1 MRRLAYLIACSLV
14 AMLVALPFA
23 GAQGQN
29 VTVSMEDNFF
39 DQANITV
46 EQGTTVTWVQNG
58 ENPHTTTSYDGLWDS
73 GMMAGGSGATSSF
86 TFDEPGT
93 YDYYCIPHESQ
104 GMVGT
109 VTVTAGAEADDDAA
123 DDSVTAPA
131 TGSAAATAE
140 DDVDDDSGA
149 AQYAGADQ
157 YDDDAVA
164 ELPDTGGVP
173 LLAFAALALAGGA
186 LGLGVLRRML

>member
-1 MRRLAYLIACSLV
+1 MRRLAYLIACSLL

-23 GAQGQN
+23 GAQET

-39 DQANITV
+39 DQADITV

-73 GMMAGGSGATSSF
+73 GMMAGGSGATSSY

-93 YDYYCIPHESQ
+93 YEYFCAPHEEM

-109 VTVTAGAEADDDAA
+109 VTVTASDDAA
-123 DDSVTAPA
+123 GGAQYDDAS
-131 TGSAAATAE
+131 
-140 DDVDDDSGA
+140 DD
-149 AQYAGADQ
+149 QYAG
-157 YDDDAVA
+157 DDDVA
-164 ELPDTGGVP
+164 ALPDTGGP
-173 LLAFAALALAGGA
+173 GLLAVAALLVLGGA
-186 LGLGVLRRML
+186 GLAVAMRSLRRLS

>member
-14 AMLVALPFA
+14 AMLIALPFA
-23 GAQGQN
+23 GAQGET

-39 DQANITV
+39 DQADITV

-93 YDYYCIPHESQ
+93 YEYYCEPHEEI

-109 VTVTAGAEADDDAA
+109 VTVTASDDSGGMQDADDDAA
-123 DDSVTAPA
+123 
-131 TGSAAATAE
+131 G
-140 DDVDDDSGA
+140 
-149 AQYAGADQ
+149 
-157 YDDDAVA
+157 
-164 ELPDTGGVP
+164 LPETGGPVLLP
-173 LLAFAALALAGGA
+173 LAVLLVLGGA
-186 LGLGVLRRML
+186 GLAVVTRSLRRLS

>member
-14 AMLVALPFA
+14 AMLIALPFA

-29 VTVSMEDNFF
+29 VTVSMEDNSF
-39 DQANITV
+39 DKADITV

-73 GMMAGGSGATSSF
+73 GMMAGGSGDTSSF

-93 YDYYCIPHESQ
+93 YEYYCIPHESQ

-109 VTVTAGAEADDDAA
+109 VTVTAEADDDAA
-123 DDSVTAPA
+123 A
-131 TGSAAATAE
+131 GSAAATAE
-140 DDVDDDSGA
+140 DAGA
-149 AQYAGADQ
+149 SQYAGADQ
-157 YDDDAVA
+157 YDDDAIA

-173 LLAFAALALAGGA
+173 VLAFAALALTAGV
-186 LGLGVLRRML
+186 LGLGALRRML